1 MPSRT
6 DRDIGAPLK
15 WMHLHVHTH
24 GSGWAWRVSMH
35 VHLLPV
41 LPQISIAY
49 DAFFD
54 DGEHTQILQNSLL
67 SQFRAIDHSWGVKGS
82 QVREPNAAATSMR
95 TPFVGGHRGACKAPC
110 RGWVPPTCVG
120 SGGECLTMTEQKLFP
135 LLRNGLGYLKSVIEH
150 LRVTTA
156 I

>member
-95 TPFVGGHRGACKAPC
+95 TPFGWGPPRGLQGSVSWVGAADLRGQRRRMLDHDRAET
-110 RGWVPPTCVG
+110 VPAVAQRVG
-120 SGGECLTMTEQKLFP
+120 LPEE
-135 LLRNGLGYLKSVIEH
+135 RH
-150 LRVTTA
+150 
-156 I
+156 